1 MPSLHNGYDPDA
13 ELPAKL
19 AHVMFSAVE
28 RKYGRLICEVRKE
41 WERRFAGSDPSD
53 ACVTVRINGTN
64 SREFARHF
72 PLEHSRRLGS
82 FVRN

>member
-1 MPSLHNGYDPDA
+1 MPRLHNGYEPDA
-13 ELPAKL
+13 ELPVKL
-19 AHVMFSAVE
+19 AQAMLSAVE
-28 RKYGRLICEVRKE
+28 RNYGRLICEARKE
-41 WERRFAGSDPSD
+41 WQRRCLGFDPSD

-64 SREFARHF
+64 SREFVRRF